1 MCSFAI
7 NPHSR
12 PQCQATTISFFYR
25 FVFSGNLL
33 LEQSYNFKFYAWF
46 LSLSIMAWGLT
57 MFYYVSIVSFF
68 AEYIIFVFHSPVDDN
83 WIVFTIVWLSWI
95 MLLSIFTYKSF
106 SEHVFIFLNIWLE
119 VELLDYKVCVNMI
132 LIFFRNF
139 QTVFK
144 NGYNVLHCH
153 QKYMRFPVS
162 LHLYY
167 ILLSVFWIIVILMYR
182 KWYFLKAW

>member
-1 MCSFAI
+1 
-7 NPHSR
+7 
-12 PQCQATTISFFYR
+12 
-25 FVFSGNLL
+25 
-33 LEQSYNFKFYAWF
+33 
-46 LSLSIMAWGLT
+46 
-57 MFYYVSIVSFF
+57 
-68 AEYIIFVFHSPVDDN
+68 
-83 WIVFTIVWLSWI
+83 

-106 SEHVFIFLNIWLE
+106 SEHIFIFLNICLE

-167 ILLSVFWIIVILMYR
+167 VLLSVFWIIVILMYM
-182 KWYFLKAW
+182 KWYFLKAWSCPSPFHVLVNHFCLLWWNVYSNVLFILNSGCLSSYWVVNLFMCSIWYTAYFVLWLVFLFS